1 MKKIERI
8 PKVMISLLLV
18 IALALTAS
26 AQVVGAA
33 DGGKRYV
40 SEVKLGYGETAAE
53 AAEPL
58 LSEGYTIVTCDTW
71 NIDVGEKYKKF
82 ADLNQGGSSNNA
94 LMRKGKAIVY
104 LGYKTTD
111 NPDEAITDLATMN
124 MKGGYSFADYQKLLE
139 EHKEQV
145 IKPFVSKFMGTI
157 KEYRAN
163 YLGDNADNKAKAEYI
178 HDVLNKITDDDTGMG
193 MGDLFLAETKD
204 ELGDAYDKL
213 SDAEKK
219 QHGDLVT
226 VLAQGSGAI
235 VALME
240 QLLTISA
247 DTADDTWLDRFLALD
262 TDGLIKQFTD
272 GGMTPSDAQKEMA
285 AQYGDDAKAIAEKWE
300 YLRSELIDYR
310 DSEAGQELAASVEE
324 DAGDTGEAVGDTAP
338 SDEEIRES
346 YDEPLE
352 GEIDEET
359 EQKLDELEDV
369 TDAKSAFKAASVL
382 SEAAEDAIQETK
394 ESTLEML
401 YLYLYSTPYGEG
413 TLLDFF
419 LQPASEVSG
428 ENISRLYPIAA
439 SLSDGQRAGL
449 DFLSLEQLMKIG
461 VTDNAVYTY
470 AAQNL
475 DEIMADAATVS
486 VYYGVNRELFS
497 DGVALTSEA
506 LRKNPSNASIF
517 NEDTLGVSVV
527 YNGLF
532 ALAGIA
538 GAIGF
543 VKTVKSIMS
552 YQVSFTSTQH
562 YMVPKAIESYQNFAK
577 QARMIKSCCEKSGT
591 KFDVVFKYKY
601 YDDDVLDIIV
611 KNPGGEDLTLQVSKE
626 FADIGDLDSFDT
638 AMNKLSDAKMEVQE
652 AVTETQYFGRP
663 WGRYILAGAFFV
675 VMAAASAY
683 SIYCTYQEMS
693 AYYNQEMTKIPKYIV
708 DEVDITTV
716 DENGNKTFVRNDTA
730 YYEVVRC
737 NRTAASADYPAM
749 RDYGDLNG
757 DVAKQWLALYVR
769 RDGSAPILASSF
781 AVVKGK
787 TDLPEGYE
795 KGVHMIGEKSAVNMT
810 DSKYTYNDEMNGIYV
825 YYRTD
830 AFAAKAET
838 ASVFGT
844 GFAVAIGAGALV
856 LGLIIGAVIAGTIK
870 KKKETAA

>member
-1 MKKIERI
+1 MKQFKRI
-8 PKVMISLLLV
+8 PKVLISFLLV

-33 DGGKRYV
+33 DGGKRYI
-40 SEVKLGYGETAAE
+40 SEVKLGCGATAEE
-53 AAEPL
+53 ASKQL
-58 LSEGYTIVTCDTW
+58 LSEGYTILSSGDSYV
-71 NIDVGEKYKKF
+71 
-82 ADLNQGGSSNNA
+82 DLNQGGSSKNS
-94 LMRKGKAIVY
+94 LMRKGAAIVY

-111 NPDEAITDLATMN
+111 NAEEAITDLATMN

-145 IKPFVSKFMGTI
+145 IKPFIEKFTGTI
-157 KEYRAN
+157 KEYRDN
-163 YLGDNADNKAKAEYI
+163 YNSDNADNKAKAEYI

-193 MGDLFLAETKD
+193 MGDLFLSETKD
-204 ELGDAYDKL
+204 ELGEAYDKL
-213 SDAEKK
+213 SDTEKK
-219 QHGDLVT
+219 QHGDLT
-226 VLAQGSGAI
+226 TILAQGDGAI

-240 QLLTISA
+240 QLLTIAA
-247 DTADDTWLDRFLALD
+247 DTSDDTWLERFLTLE
-262 TDGLIKQFTD
+262 TDGLSKQFTD
-272 GGMTPSDAQKEMA
+272 GGMTPSDAEKEMA
-285 AQYGDDAKAIAEKWE
+285 AQYGDIARAIADKWE

-310 DSEAGQELAASVEE
+310 DSDAGQELEASAQE
-324 DAGDTGEAVGDTAP
+324 DSTDSGEAVGDTEP

-428 ENISRLYPIAA
+428 ENISKLYPVAA
-439 SLSDGQRAGL
+439 SLSEGQRAGL

-470 AAQNL
+470 AAKSL
-475 DEIMADAATVS
+475 DEILSQSESVS

-497 DGVALTSEA
+497 DGVALTNEA
-506 LRKNPSNASIF
+506 LRKNPNNASIF
-517 NEDTLGVSVV
+517 NENTLGISTV

-538 GAIGF
+538 AGIGFGLTVRSIINYKTVIETTKEVVSIQGINAYQRFAGAIETWQYVAEG
-543 VKTVKSIMS
+543 KNRSLIMS
-552 YQVSFTSTQH
+552 
-562 YMVPKAIESYQNFAK
+562 
-577 QARMIKSCCEKSGT
+577 
-591 KFDVVFKYKY
+591 
-601 YDDDVLDIIV
+601 V
-611 KNPGGEDLTLQVSKE
+611 KNGEDSLVNIVFSEPGTYE
-626 FADIGDLDSFDT
+626 
-638 AMNKLSDAKMEVQE
+638 KMEINVSRSITGITESDSMDEVLKKLNDAQQE
-652 AVTETQYFGRP
+652 VKETVTETRMIGRP
-663 WGRYILAGAFFV
+663 WGRYILAGAFFL

-693 AYYNQEMTKIPKYIV
+693 AYYNQEMTRIPKYIV

-716 DENGNKTFVRNDTA
+716 DENGSKTFVRNDTA
-730 YYEVVRC
+730 YYETVLC
-737 NRTAASADYPAM
+737 NRTSSSADYPAM
-749 RDYGDLNG
+749 KDCGDLNG
-757 DVAKQWLALYVR
+757 DVGKQWLALYVR
-769 RDGSAPILASSF
+769 RDGSTPILAGSLT
-781 AVVKGK
+781 VVKGK

-795 KGVHMIGEKSAVNMT
+795 KGIHMIGEKSAVNMT
-810 DSKYTYNDEMNGIYV
+810 DSRYTYNDEMNGIYV
-825 YYRTD
+825 YYKID
-830 AFAAKAET
+830 ASAAKSET

-844 GFAVAIGAGALV
+844 GIAVAVGAGCLV
-856 LGLIIGAVIAGTIK
+856 IGLILGAVIANRFK
-870 KKKETAA
+870 KKKETVA